1 MMNVGEMMKHVT
13 ITKEVVDKYNQTHV
27 EIDYKV
33 KTTTD
38 YEKAL
43 LDFYHGG
50 GNQGMLMGWEKT
62 HDHFRIRDGEVT
74 ILQGQS
80 GHGKTMWLSQ
90 LIIHLLKTTKC
101 VIASMEMKPVLSL
114 QRMITQC
121 LGSKEPTDSYI
132 KEFLTRLEEKLYI
145 YDQQGTTSSRDIE
158 AMIFYGVHVLGCKVF
173 VVDSLMKMSDIA
185 EDNYDG
191 QKKFV
196 DRLTTIA
203 RDTDCHIF
211 LVCHTKKLDESFGI
225 PESNHILGSGHIRNL
240 ADNILC
246 LWRNVIKERQAE
258 NGLLTEED
266 LRVKPDAKLIIQK
279 QRNFVGE
286 NSEST
291 INFWYDKKGLR
302 YKERP

>member
-1 MMNVGEMMKHVT
+1 MKTGEMMNRVT
-13 ITKEVVDKYNQTHV
+13 ISKKVIDEYNETHF
-27 EIDYKV
+27 ELDYKV

-38 YEKAL
+38 YEKEL
-43 LDFYHGG
+43 LKFYHGG
-50 GNQGMLMGWEKT
+50 ANQGRLMGWDKT
-62 HDHFRIRDGEVT
+62 HDYFRVRDGEVT

-90 LIIHLLKTTKC
+90 LILYLLKTTKC
-101 VIASMEMKPVLSL
+101 VIASMEMKPILSL
-114 QRMITQC
+114 QRMITQS
-121 LGSKEPTDSYI
+121 LGSSEPTDSYI
-132 KEFLTRLEEKLYI
+132 KSFLEGLQEKLYI
-145 YDQQGTTSSRDIE
+145 YDQQGTTSSKDIE

-173 VVDSLMKMSDIA
+173 VIDSLMKMSDIA

-203 RDTDCHIF
+203 RDTNCHIF
-211 LVCHTKKLDESFGI
+211 LVCHTKKLDESFGM

-246 LWRNVIKERQAE
+246 LWRNVVKERQVE
-258 NGLLTEED
+258 NNSLSEED
-266 LRVKPDAKLIIQK
+266 IRLRPDAKLMIQK
-279 QRNFVGE
+279 QRNFLGE
-286 NSEST
+286 NNEST
-291 INFWYDKKGLR
+291 INFWYDRKGLR